1 MQYQKNGIVI
11 LPENIQ
17 ALRVMTEAEI
27 GEVMKR
33 IFLHVTGIEQDE
45 SVFSSERVR
54 FMYLVLKRQIDST
67 LPVRVRK
74 ETRGDE

>member
-45 SVFSSERVR
+45 NAFSSERVR

-67 LPVRVRK
+67 LPVSVRR
-74 ETRGDE
+74 ETREE

>member
-17 ALRVMTEAEI
+17 ALRVMTEDEI

-45 SVFSSERVR
+45 EAFSSERVR
-54 FMYLVLKRQIDST
+54 FMYLVLKKQIDST
-67 LPVRVRK
+67 LPVKVRK
-74 ETRGDE
+74 ETRGNK

>member
-11 LPENIQ
+11 SLENIH

-45 SVFSSERVR
+45 NAFSSERVK
-54 FMYLVLKRQIDST
+54 FMYLVLRKQVDST
-67 LPVRVRK
+67 LPVKVRI
-74 ETRGDE
+74 ETREE

>member
-45 SVFSSERVR
+45 EAFSSERVR
-54 FMYLVLKRQIDST
+54 FMYLVLKKQVDST

-74 ETRGDE
+74 ETRGNK